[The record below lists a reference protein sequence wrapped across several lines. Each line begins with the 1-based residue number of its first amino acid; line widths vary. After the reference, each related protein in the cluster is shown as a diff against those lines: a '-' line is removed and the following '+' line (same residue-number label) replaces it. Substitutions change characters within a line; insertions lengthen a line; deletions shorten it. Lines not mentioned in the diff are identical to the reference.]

1 MRSHGC
7 TRDPVANCLRIRQSS
22 IPFTK
27 PIALAPV
34 GTKSANSRS
43 QILVAMEQMLPKE
56 QEAGGKYRPTLSAIL
71 EQFSD
76 VLATSDEDLGRTTVI
91 RHAIHTGDAKPVRC
105 SPRRIAYHQR
115 AQVETLLNEI
125 IHRDV
130 IEPSCNPWASPIVLV
145 NKRDGSCRFCVDY
158 RQLNNVTQKD
168 AHPLPRIDDTLDALS
183 GAQWFP
189 TLDLASGY
197 WQVEMETR
205 DREKT
210 AFKTPYGLYQ
220 FKVMPFGLCNAP
232 ATFQR
237 PMETS
242 LRGTAEEHTARLQE
256 VLDRL
261 RKVSMKVKPEKCQ
274 SMKRKVAYSGHI
286 ISEKGI
292 ATATSKT
299 RAGAFDALKHQLTSA
314 PILAYLYFRRRFLVD
329 VNASGDGLGAVLRQ
343 KDGSEERVVAYASR
357 SLTKPESRYCV
368 TRRKMLGLV
377 WALPSGSAIMAQTLR
392 DQLLAAHQA
401 DPQIQLLRQWVTSGP
416 WLTQCPH
423 EYSRVLKMI
432 LTAEVGATY
441 VMVLRALSSEIM
453 QYLHNSRYAG
463 HLGYSLH
470 RLGMDILGPLEKT
483 PSGNRYVLFLTAYF
497 TKWTAAFP
505 ITKWKPTQWRN
516 GHGRSFESR
525 VVRVLCRLFYIKKT
539 RSTPYHPQGNGQTV
553 RFNRSLL
560 DMLSIMCEE
569 NLHQS
574 DEMLSFAMLVCNS
587 TVNESTAVTPAVAMF
602 GKELQL
608 PLDIHMWSP
617 QSNDTATLPNYIRQT
632 RERIDIVHDLMR
644 RQLKV
649 QQRRQKTLYDRK
661 ETQVNFRV
669 KELVWLPIPWG
680 GQLHPCWEGPYEIV
694 QTLDTHTYRVR
705 HHERRRR
712 TMVVHSDRLKK
723 YVIWRMLTRPER
735 DPFPFGT
742 VPELPRSCSS
752 LRKT

>member
-1 MRSHGC
+1 MRE
-7 TRDPVANCLRIRQSS
+7 T
-22 IPFTK
+22 
-27 PIALAPV
+27 
-34 GTKSANSRS
+34 
-43 QILVAMEQMLPKE
+43 
-56 QEAGGKYRPTLSAIL
+56 
-71 EQFSD
+71 
-76 VLATSDEDLGRTTVI
+76 DEV
-91 RHAIHTGDAKPVRC
+91 
-105 SPRRIAYHQR
+105 Q
-115 AQVETLLNEI
+115 
-125 IHRDV
+125 
-130 IEPSCNPWASPIVLV
+130 
-145 NKRDGSCRFCVDY
+145 
-158 RQLNNVTQKD
+158 
-168 AHPLPRIDDTLDALS
+168 
-183 GAQWFP
+183 
-189 TLDLASGY
+189 
-197 WQVEMETR
+197 
-205 DREKT
+205 
-210 AFKTPYGLYQ
+210 
-220 FKVMPFGLCNAP
+220 
-232 ATFQR
+232 
-237 PMETS
+237 
-242 LRGTAEEHTARLQE
+242 
-256 VLDRL
+256 
-261 RKVSMKVKPEKCQ
+261 
-274 SMKRKVAYSGHI
+274 
-286 ISEKGI
+286 
-292 ATATSKT
+292 
-299 RAGAFDALKHQLTSA
+299 
-314 PILAYLYFRRRFLVD
+314 
-329 VNASGDGLGAVLRQ
+329 
-343 KDGSEERVVAYASR
+343 
-357 SLTKPESRYCV
+357 
-368 TRRKMLGLV
+368 
-377 WALPSGSAIMAQTLR
+377 

-463 HLGYSLH
+463 HLGEQRTLSSTSGRFDWPWMSRGVHLWCRTCTQCAARKRPSKNSRALMQPMTAGYSLH

-712 TMVVHSDRLKK
+712 TMVIIHKNVTVGDLRLFNKV
-723 YVIWRMLTRPER
+723 YVQKQRQVAQYTGEYTNGRRTLEQFLEALMYITPE
-735 DPFPFGT
+735 PI
-742 VPELPRSCSS
+742 
-752 LRKT
+752 